1 MARILRAPS
10 EAPEPELDE
19 DGNVVEVVDPVQYGR
34 IYVKEPVVEEPAEP
48 ESEADAEVVT
58 EPAQADDEAVVVE
71 EPAEPA
77 PAARGKRSK

>member
-1 MARILRAPS
+1 MGRLYRPES
-10 EAPEPELDE
+10 EPPES
-19 DGNVVEVVDPVQYGR
+19 DGEEYPGEFGR
-34 IYVKEPVVEEPAEP
+34 IYVR
-48 ESEADAEVVT
+48 EADAEVVT